1 MKNVLI
7 IFLVSIHSVSC
18 KKTIEKVAQDLVV
31 QAMTNGQWRVS
42 KFTQNASDLTSS
54 FSSYKFQYYSNKT
67 VDAFNN
73 NIKERTGNWDG
84 NASAMTTW
92 ADFPGAPNPISLIN
106 GTWNIT
112 KNNWTFVE
120 ATQTNGIEIKTLRLD
135 KL

>member
-1 MKNVLI
+1 MKNTLF
-7 IFLVSIHSVSC
+7 IFLVSILSVSC

-42 KFTQNASDLTSS
+42 KFTQNGSDITSS

-73 NIKERTGNWDG
+73 NLKERTGNWDG

-92 ADFPGAPNPISLIN
+92 VNFPGAPNPISLIN

-112 KNNWTFVE
+112 KNSWTFVE